1 MACEHRRFSPP
12 VRKGGARAGLG
23 IVAAVALTVA
33 TSLAA
38 LGGDWPGF
46 LGKDRDGVAHDE
58 KPISPWKGEL
68 KPLWK
73 ISLGAGYA
81 GAVVAEGKVFVAH
94 RQGASDFLDCYPAR
108 GGERIW
114 RATFPATYS
123 GGYDQDKGPRAAPTV
138 SGGQVFFYTATADL
152 HCVDAKKGETVWSR
166 ALGKDHKPKESYFG
180 VGATPL
186 VLEKLVI
193 VPLGGKNVAGL
204 VALDKAT
211 GKTNWKAVE
220 DDVSYSSPIFAKVG
234 GKPAIIAA
242 MREKCVGIS
251 PDDGKVIFDVPFGD
265 RSLSVTAATPLVE
278 GNQLFL
284 TAEYGIGAAMLDL
297 SKTDAPAIWENDDS
311 LSCHYNTPIFYKGFL
326 FGTRGRED
334 FRQGDLRCV
343 NAADG
348 KVKWEEKGV
357 GVAHAIRI
365 GEQILLVGVD
375 SKVRLINASPAKF
388 DEVALG
394 SLGDGRMRAAP
405 AYSDGLLIV
414 RASLSPTKS
423 ELRCF
428 DLGAGQ

>member
-1 MACEHRRFSPP
+1 MACEHPRISPP
-12 VRKGGARAGLG
+12 RRKGGAPASFKIFAALGLCL
-23 IVAAVALTVA
+23 VTSAAT
-33 TSLAA
+33 

-46 LGKDRDGVAHDE
+46 LGKHRDGVAQDE
-58 KPISPWKGEL
+58 KPITPWKAEL
-68 KPLWK
+68 ETLWK
-73 ISLGAGYA
+73 IPLGAGYA

-94 RQGASDFLDCYPAR
+94 RQGASDFLDCYPVR
-108 GGERIW
+108 GGDRVW

-123 GGYDQDKGPRAAPTV
+123 GGYDQDKGPRAAPIF
-138 SGGQVFFYTATADL
+138 SNGQVFYYTATADL
-152 HCVDAKKGETVWSR
+152 HCVDAKKGEIVWSR

-180 VGATPL
+180 VGASPL

-193 VPLGGKNVAGL
+193 VPLGGKNGAGL
-204 VALDKAT
+204 VAVDKAT
-211 GKTNWKAVE
+211 GKTSWKAVE
-220 DDVSYSSPIFAKVG
+220 DDVSYSSPIFANFG

-242 MREKCVGIS
+242 MREKCVGIV
-251 PDDGKVIFDVPFGD
+251 PDNGKVLFDVPFGD
-265 RSLSVTAATPLVE
+265 RGLSVTAATPLVQ

-297 SKTDAPAIWENDDS
+297 SKSGAPAIWENDES
-311 LSCHYNTPIFYKGFL
+311 LSCHYNTPIFHQGFL
-326 FGTRGRED
+326 YGTRGRED

-343 NAADG
+343 DAADG
-348 KVKWEEKGV
+348 KVKWEENGM

-375 SKVRLINASPAKF
+375 GKVRLINANSMKY
-388 DEVALG
+388 DELARG

-405 AYSDGLLIV
+405 AYSDGLLFV

-428 DLGAGQ
+428 QLGDEK